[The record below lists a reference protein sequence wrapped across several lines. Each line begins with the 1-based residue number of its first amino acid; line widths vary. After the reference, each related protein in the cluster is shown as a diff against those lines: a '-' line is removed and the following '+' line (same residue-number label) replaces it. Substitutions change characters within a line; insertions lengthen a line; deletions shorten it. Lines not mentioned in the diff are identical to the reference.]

1 MCVCVLFHILLKKI
15 VFKLIHMKTYDLRLS
30 VHANIFSFLKK
41 TKQKCLLLL
50 LLLLPLFIVN
60 PATSIDCMDAGNTGY
75 PTELK
80 CKILRYLTMGIF
92 WVRPDSAV
100 VVKCS
105 INNTRCTSTEGPPGQ
120 YTGVAHSSTANTLK
134 IKSFNPETEAGTW
147 ICRDGDHG
155 AKSSCVKTHSIVIS
169 K

>member
-1 MCVCVLFHILLKKI
+1 MEPI
-15 VFKLIHMKTYDLRLS
+15 TS
-30 VHANIFSFLKK
+30 V
-41 TKQKCLLLL
+41 
-50 LLLLPLFIVN
+50 
-60 PATSIDCMDAGNTGY
+60 DCMYAGTEGH

-80 CKILRYLTMGIF
+80 CKITTGLTMGIF
-92 WVRPDSAV
+92 WIRPDSAV

-134 IKSFNPETEAGTW
+134 IKSFDPETEAGTW

-155 AKSSCVKTHSIVIS
+155 AKSSCTKMHLFIGG